1 MPAYYSIALPVLL
14 RTHFDYLPPE
24 GHAAIAVGARVQVP
38 FGRGNGR
45 KLVGI
50 VTQAH
55 TLASDQA
62 APAKLKRIEAVL
74 DEQPLL
80 DADFLSLCRWASHY
94 YQHPIGET
102 IATSLPK
109 KLRLGGECSIN
120 HPKRWQLTPQG
131 KGLPDDGLKRAPKQ
145 QHALQQLRAQGSI
158 GDDQLAHYDLA
169 RDALK
174 KLAGKGLAE
183 LICQPINTDHPHAL
197 PAPHPLTAEQA
208 AVVAEIGF
216 GAFCAAVLEGA
227 TGSGKTEVYL
237 QAIAQVL
244 DRGQQALV
252 LIPEIS
258 LGPQT
263 LRRFQQRFNATIVAL
278 HSGLNDTERAQ
289 HWLRARAGEAD
300 IVIGTR
306 SAVFTPLPRLGLIV
320 IDEEHDLSFKQ
331 QDGLRYSARD
341 LAIVRA
347 QKAQIPIILGSATPS
362 LETLNNINNGR
373 FLHWQLHT
381 RPGNANHAEVALF
394 DIKQESLVDGFSEHA
409 LTEIA
414 KTVGAGQQ
422 ALVFVNRR
430 GFAPTVLCHDCGW
443 QAHCKHCDS
452 NLTAHN
458 HPAHLRCHHCDY
470 QRPPL
475 SQCPECF
482 GQNLLY
488 LGAATEKAEQMLA
501 DHFPRTKVIRIDRDT
516 TGRKD
521 AFNQLLDQVHSGEP
535 CILVGTQMLAKG
547 HHFPNV
553 TLVVVLNADSGLFGA
568 DFRASERTGQLLLQ
582 VAGRAGRGEHPGRV
596 LIQTHHP
603 DHPLFTQLFN
613 HGYRAFADLLME
625 ERMRSAMP
633 PFSFMAIVK
642 VEANF
647 PNPATALLEGLKQ
660 ALQQAHAASPSNQ
673 YLGPMPAIM
682 ERVNQRFRYVLQI
695 KCSHRKLL
703 HQLLPVVIAFME
715 GAKTNKDLRWSLD
728 VDPQETP

>member
-1 MPAYYSIALPVLL
+1 MPAYYSIALPVVL
-14 RTHFDYLPPE
+14 RTLFDYLPPE
-24 GHAAIAVGARVQVP
+24 GHGPIAVGARVQVP

-45 KLVGI
+45 ILVG
-50 VTQAH
+50 VVCQRHQTQE
-55 TLASDQA
+55 L
-62 APAKLKRIEAVL
+62 PAKLKRIDKVL
-74 DEQPLL
+74 DDEPLL
-80 DADFLSLCRWASHY
+80 DADFISLCQWASHY

-102 IATSLPK
+102 IATCLPK
-109 KLRLGGECSIN
+109 KLRLGAQASITY
-120 HPKRWQLTPQG
+120 PKHWQLTVQG

-145 QHALQQLRAQGSI
+145 QLALQQLRARGTI
-158 GDDQLAHYDLA
+158 ADDQLAEHGLGRDSLRNLA
-169 RDALK
+169 Q
-174 KLAGKGLAE
+174 KGLAE
-183 LICQPINTDHPHAL
+183 LTDTPPNAGQPQAK
-197 PAPHPLTAEQA
+197 PAPHPLTDEQA
-208 AVVAEIGF
+208 AVVSQIAY
-216 GAFCAAVLEGA
+216 GAFSVAVLEGA

-244 DRGQQALV
+244 ARGQQAMV

-263 LRRFQQRFNATIVAL
+263 LARFHQRFKANIVAL

-289 HWLRARAGEAD
+289 HWLRARAGDAD

-347 QKAQIPIILGSATPS
+347 QKADVPVILGSATPS
-362 LETLNNINNGR
+362 LETLSNINHGR
-373 FLHWQLHT
+373 FTHWQLHA
-381 RPGNANHAEVALF
+381 RPGGASHADIELF
-394 DIKQESLVDGFSEHA
+394 DIKQESLIDGFSEHA

-443 QAHCKHCDS
+443 QAQCKHCDS

-488 LGAATEKAEQMLA
+488 LGAATEKAEQMLSE
-501 DHFPRTKVIRIDRDT
+501 HFPRSKVIRIDRDT
-516 TGRKD
+516 TGRKN
-521 AFNQLLDQVHSGEP
+521 AFDQLLEQVHTGEP

-553 TLVVVLNADSGLFGA
+553 TLVVVLNADNGLFGA

-582 VAGRAGRGEHPGRV
+582 VAGRAGRGDHPGRV

-603 DHPLFTQLFN
+603 DHPLFTQLFS

-625 ERMRSAMP
+625 ERMRSSMP
-633 PFSFMAIVK
+633 PFSYMAIIK
-642 VEANF
+642 VEASF
-647 PNPATALLEGLKQ
+647 PQPATALLEGLKN
-660 ALQQAHAASPSNQ
+660 ALQHAFAPNPHNQ

-682 ERVNQRFRYVLQI
+682 ERVNKRFRYVLQL
-695 KCSHRKLL
+695 KCSQRKLL
-703 HQLLPVVIAFME
+703 HQVLPVAVHYLSS
-715 GAKTNKDLRWSLD
+715 AKVPKDLRWSLD